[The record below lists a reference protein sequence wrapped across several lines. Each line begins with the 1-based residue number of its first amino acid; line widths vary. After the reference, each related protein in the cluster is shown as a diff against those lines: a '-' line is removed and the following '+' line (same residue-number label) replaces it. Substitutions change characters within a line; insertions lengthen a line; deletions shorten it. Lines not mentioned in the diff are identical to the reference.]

1 MDQVTQLVIF
11 NLDDRKFALFLSA
24 VMRVVRAVEI
34 TGLPKAPD
42 IVLGIINV
50 QGGIIPVID
59 VRKRFRFPKRETQLN
74 DQLVIARTAKR
85 TVALLVDDVAGV
97 MACPAERIV
106 EAEKVVAGMAFVEG
120 IVKIDEGMILI
131 HDLDTFLSLDEE
143 NRLDDALK
151 ESAGFGEKG

>member
-1 MDQVTQLVIF
+1 MDQVSQLVIF
-11 NLDDRKFALFLSA
+11 NLDDQKFALFLSA

-34 TGLPKAPD
+34 TSLPKAPD

-50 QGGIIPVID
+50 QGEIIPVID

-85 TVALLVDDVAGV
+85 TVALPADDVAGV
-97 MACPAERIV
+97 MACPKERIV

-143 NRLDDALK
+143 NRLNDALK

>member
-11 NLDDRKFALFLSA
+11 NLDDQKFALFLSA

-42 IVLGIINV
+42 IVLGIIDV

-59 VRKRFRFPKRETQLN
+59 VRKRFRFPRREMQLN

-85 TVALLVDDVAGV
+85 TVALLADDVTGV
-97 MACPAERIV
+97 MACPVERIV
-106 EAEKVVAGMAFVEG
+106 KAEKVVAGMAFVEG

-131 HDLDTFLSLDEE
+131 HNLDTFLSLDEE
-143 NRLDDALK
+143 SRLDDALMK
-151 ESAGFGEKG
+151 SAGFGEKG